1 MNINIVSVVDMMHS
15 IGEIGKQAYI
25 PCTINITSGV
35 WVVIYIYQTHN
46 DSIEPKIA
54 TITKN
59 GTITIFTNDPLLKPT
74 FNISG
79 SQIEAVVTFN
89 FSNYDFSNCSVRL
102 YKFTCSVKMTT
113 GSTFNASAEVNLIGK
128 SRK

>member
-1 MNINIVSVVDMMHS
+1 MKNS

-25 PCTINITSGV
+25 PCTINITGGD
-35 WVVIYIYQTHN
+35 WVMIYLYQTYN
-46 DSIEPKIA
+46 ESIDPRIA
-54 TITKN
+54 TLSKN
-59 GTITIFTNDPLLKPT
+59 ETITYFNRDPLLMPT

-102 YKFTCSVKMTT
+102 YRFTCSVEMTT
-113 GSTFNASAEVNLIGK
+113 GSTFNASAELNLIGLCY
-128 SRK
+128 